1 MVTVVGVVVAHWFG
15 FTAQNIPESVQNSL
29 LNIVIVGVDGY
40 VAGRSAE
47 KVVDKWKGPKW
58 WSYLID
64 VRVLIPE
71 RITFTFQ

>member
-15 FTAQNIPESVQNSL
+15 FTAQNIPESVHNSL

-47 KVVDKWKGPKW
+47 KVVDKWKGPK
-58 WSYLID
+58 
-64 VRVLIPE
+64 
-71 RITFTFQ
+71 